1 MHFHSESGNGHWR
14 MSWSDGHSRLDVT
27 LNGSVTFAD
36 DLSDVQT
43 LSDGGSLTIRDWSSI
58 VPRTIEIKS
67 SRGTLTRKYYV
78 AGLERPWTD
87 EARQQLATHITTLVR
102 NSGLA
107 AESRVKS
114 IFEKKGVAGV
124 LDEVDLLGGD
134 YARRRYLTVLL
145 DTAHLDAAGVLPV
158 LHRVSQNMK
167 SDYDR
172 RQVLQRVASR
182 VTLDQR
188 AASAYVQTLGSM
200 RSDYDRR
207 QSLTALFAA
216 SGQMADAGALLTAV
230 DGMRSSYDKRQV
242 LAELLGRASLG
253 IDMKQAILRAA
264 AGIQSDYDRGQ
275 VLQTY
280 VQNFGV
286 EPLVVGPFFAAVNA
300 TKSPYER
307 RRILMAVAKKTP
319 VSREVQH
326 SAFEAIATMSS
337 DYDRAETLLAFLG
350 SQPLDASARQAFV
363 AAAEKIRSSHDQNRV
378 LAALV
383 RAERH

>member
-1 MHFHSESGNGHWR
+1 

-27 LNGSVTFAD
+27 LNGTVTFAD
-36 DLSDVQT
+36 DLSDVET
-43 LSDGGSLTIRDWSSI
+43 LSDGGSLTIRDWSSV
-58 VPRTIEIKS
+58 VPHTIEIKS
-67 SRGTLTRKYYV
+67 SAGTLTRKYYV

-87 EARQQLATHITTLVR
+87 DARQRLASHITTLVR
-102 NSGLA
+102 NSGLG

-114 IFEKKGVAGV
+114 IFDKKGVAGV

-145 DTAHLDAAGVLPV
+145 DTAHLDAGGVLPV
-158 LHRVSQNMK
+158 LRRVAENMK

-172 RQVLQRVASR
+172 RQVLEHVARR

-188 AASAYVQTLGSM
+188 AASAYVQVLASM

-207 QSLTALFAA
+207 QSLTTLFAA
-216 SGQMADAGALLTAV
+216 SGQIADAGALFTAI
-230 DGMRSSYDKRQV
+230 DSMRSSYDKRQV

-253 IDMKQAILRAA
+253 VDMKQAILRAA

-275 VLQTY
+275 VLLAY

-286 EPLVVGPFFAAVNA
+286 EPAVVTPFFTAVNA
-300 TKSPYER
+300 TRSAYER
-307 RRILMAVAKKTP
+307 RRILMAVAKKIP
-319 VSREVQH
+319 VTREVQQA
-326 SAFEAIATMSS
+326 AFESIATMPS
-337 DYDRAETLLAFLG
+337 DYDRAEALLAFLG
-350 SQPLDASARQAFV
+350 AQPLDASARQAFV